1 MSLPTFKFTNIG
13 IPTGNERMNSGM
25 SSSSKMDKAGIL
37 SSITEKAQDTFK
49 DVKMPDLSLDTSTK
63 SADGDADSGSSDL
76 FSFTG
81 LVKIILVI
89 VIVWF
94 MWSSLSKNDD
104 FYLGMGQVGHNLQN
118 FFKTMEKRGREVVS
132 RITNQPIPK
141 NIDSSDSDSSSDSES
156 DNESKV
162 RNPVKI
168 QKRLR
173 KREQKRITPV
183 APPPVARIGPNP
195 AAHRPPIPPEMT
207 NSSKKPRG
215 FIRDGSKYAFL
226 DKANRNYTGPS
237 PRPDD
242 TTSVTQKQQPGKA
255 GYCYIGEDRGFRS
268 CVKIEAGDKCMSG
281 QVFKRHG
288 ICVNPTLRE

>member
-37 SSITEKAQDTFK
+37 SSITEKAHDTFK
-49 DVKMPDLSLDTSTK
+49 DVKMPDISLDTTTR
-63 SADGDADSGSSDL
+63 SADNDANAGSSDY

-81 LVKIILVI
+81 LIKIILVI

-141 NIDSSDSDSSSDSES
+141 NNDSSSSDSSSDSDS

-173 KREQKRITPV
+173 KIEQKY
-183 APPPVARIGPNP
+183 PPPVARIGPNP
-195 AAHRPPIPPEMT
+195 ATHRPPIPPEMK
-207 NSSKKPRG
+207 NSSNKPRG
-215 FIRDGSKYAFL
+215 FVRDGSNYAFL

-268 CVKIEAGDKCMSG
+268 CVKVEAGDKCMSG
-281 QVFKRHG
+281 DVFQRHD